1 MEKFNKEIMDLKDYR
16 LFIYDEI
23 NGKENVK
30 STIRKEYW
38 NQIIDNSNWT
48 ALNKKIYDDINDKGW
63 FDEFIENDMFIAIDN
78 FLMKKIEIS
87 EKHKAGIIKFD
98 DVEINYFIRFEL
110 EIKNRF
116 PVIMLLYSGLSHSC
130 MKSLACSGSSRY
142 ASRTAILMIFL
153 ILMVF
158 RFWSA
163 LRSAVT
169 FSRRIICSIS
179 DSANDASCSWIDIAP
194 FATS

>member
-1 MEKFNKEIMDLKDYR
+1 MEKFNKEIMDLKDHR

-63 FDEFIENDMFIAIDN
+63 FDELIENDMFIAIDN

-87 EKHKAGIIKFD
+87 EKHKTGIIKFD

-116 PVIMLLYSGLSHSC
+116 PVIMLLYVDYDNGDV
-130 MKSLACSGSSRY
+130 Y
-142 ASRTAILMIFL
+142 A
-153 ILMVF
+153 VKYKK
-158 RFWSA
+158 
-163 LRSAVT
+163 
-169 FSRRIICSIS
+169 
-179 DSANDASCSWIDIAP
+179 
-194 FATS
+194 